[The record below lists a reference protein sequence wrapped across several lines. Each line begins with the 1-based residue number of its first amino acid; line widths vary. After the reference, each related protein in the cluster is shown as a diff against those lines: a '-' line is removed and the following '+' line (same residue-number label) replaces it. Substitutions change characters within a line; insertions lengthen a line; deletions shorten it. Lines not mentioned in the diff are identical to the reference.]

1 MKLRKQTI
9 LNFLNRELFSKKLI
23 LANQYGLSCF
33 LKAKWGYNCIRTS
46 NLAKT
51 LSIAICSHVKN
62 SQASKSHCTYVF
74 KQLYFVRFFQ
84 EKP

>member
-1 MKLRKQTI
+1 MRLRKQTI

-23 LANQYGLSCF
+23 LANLYGLSYF
-33 LKAKWGYNCIRTS
+33 LKAKWGYNCIRKS

-51 LSIAICSHVKN
+51 LSIAICSHAKN
-62 SQASKSHCTYVF
+62 SQVSRSHCTYVSRP
-74 KQLYFVRFFQ
+74 LYFIRFFQ